1 MPSDMER
8 ERHALTH
15 VPLRE
20 WCHYCVVARSRS
32 TPHRRIALQ
41 KASAEDPDQGR
52 PKFQAD
58 YMFMR
63 LVSEVKTAPCLTL
76 VERGGCVIAAR
87 LQTKSAQDLMAK
99 GFVVIMEALGFT
111 GSVAIQYDKEN
122 SLKDMVR
129 KIAAKRGAGTV
140 LRFAPRASK
149 GSQGLVEAMHAQL
162 HGAHSLLCDADPV
175 RDRSGD

>member
-1 MPSDMER
+1 
-8 ERHALTH
+8 
-15 VPLRE
+15 
-20 WCHYCVVARSRS
+20 
-32 TPHRRIALQ
+32 
-41 KASAEDPDQGR
+41 
-52 PKFQAD
+52 
-58 YMFMR
+58 
-63 LVSEVKTAPCLTL
+63 
-76 VERGGCVIAAR
+76 
-87 LQTKSAQDLMAK
+87 MAK